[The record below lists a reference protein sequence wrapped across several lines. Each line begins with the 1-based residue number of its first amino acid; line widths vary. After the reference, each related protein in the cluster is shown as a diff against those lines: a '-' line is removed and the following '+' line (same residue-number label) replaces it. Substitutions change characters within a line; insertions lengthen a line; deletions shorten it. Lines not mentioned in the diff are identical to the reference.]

1 MELYT
6 GAWVVLQCGICME
19 REHRAFHST
28 QAVIRWEYS
37 NLNLNYVHIALLLSL
52 SFQSCLFAVL
62 YTSVCG
68 KWNLMWNLIRVRR
81 LCCLIHVNQ
90 GKHSSGVSH
99 RRRHPHYPTALYKH
113 KSSLL
118 TRYRELVNI
127 QLTYGRVYEC
137 HLWGIWGAI
146 SRSKRLFLTMQR
158 ERCFIEWGCN
168 GCLVAQ
174 RRLNVWQGIGKMLF
188 NLLAWWPSVGL
199 HHAVSL
205 PPFFFLPLRCQDDGS
220 CWLLEFKKRK
230 GKKTTHFWGCCM
242 LFFSIMM

>member
-1 MELYT
+1 MKSDVEFDPSPQT
-6 GAWVVLQCGICME
+6 VL
-19 REHRAFHST
+19 FD
-28 QAVIRWEYS
+28 
-37 NLNLNYVHIALLLSL
+37 
-52 SFQSCLFAVL
+52 SCKPGEA
-62 YTSVCG
+62 G
-68 KWNLMWNLIRVRR
+68 
-81 LCCLIHVNQ
+81 
-90 GKHSSGVSH
+90 SGVSH
-99 RRRHPHYPTALYKH
+99 RRRRRHPHYPTALYKH

-174 RRLNVWQGIGKMLF
+174 KRLNVWQGIGKMLF

-205 PPFFFLPLRCQDDGS
+205 PPFFFSLFGVRMMAVA
-220 CWLLEFKKRK
+220 
-230 GKKTTHFWGCCM
+230 GC
-242 LFFSIMM
+242 